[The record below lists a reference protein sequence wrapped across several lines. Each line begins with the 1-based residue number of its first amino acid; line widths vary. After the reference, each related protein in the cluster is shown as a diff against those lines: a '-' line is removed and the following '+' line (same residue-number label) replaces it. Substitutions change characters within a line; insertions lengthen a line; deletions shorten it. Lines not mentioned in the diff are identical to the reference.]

1 MMYDYAY
8 DHRGRMVSKTLCASA
23 PLRLI
28 KTTTYI
34 WDNWNIIREIVREG
48 DTIAITDNVWGLDLD
63 GTLQG
68 AGGVGGL
75 LAVVRDD
82 GVFLPT
88 YDANGNVNEYVSTNG
103 EIVAHYDYSP
113 FGEPL
118 VASGPLAASF
128 PHRFSTK
135 PWCAYTVQVEY
146 QKRNYRPDIG
156 CWMSRDPIGERG
168 GINQLSFANNNSGAS
183 FDRLG
188 LLTQS
193 NGCKCYEHS
202 FVHPSG
208 KEESYVIKQKWQECS
223 KR

>member
-1 MMYDYAY
+1 MKNAS
-8 DHRGRMVSKTLCASA
+8 VSSAALRDENSSRTL
-23 PLRLI
+23 REI

-34 WDNWNIIREIVREG
+34 WDDWN
-48 DTIAITDNVWGLDLD
+48 
-63 GTLQG
+63 
-68 AGGVGGL
+68 
-75 LAVVRDD
+75 
-82 GVFLPT
+82 
-88 YDANGNVNEYVSTNG
+88 TNG
-103 EIVAHYDYSP
+103 EVVAHYDYSP

-156 CWMSRDPIGERG
+156 RWMSRDPIGERG

-202 FVHPSG
+202 FVDRPC
-208 KEESYVIKQKWQECS
+208 KEEYSPCGEGNEDS
-223 KR
+223 